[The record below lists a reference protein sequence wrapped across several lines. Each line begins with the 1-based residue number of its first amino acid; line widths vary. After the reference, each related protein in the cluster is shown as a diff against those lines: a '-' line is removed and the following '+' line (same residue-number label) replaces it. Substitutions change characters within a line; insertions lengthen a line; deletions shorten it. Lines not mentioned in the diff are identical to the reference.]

1 MIQAKPEGATTVF
14 DRLRHIATNYE
25 TSATLLEH
33 FAANGLTPAQIEER
47 LQIACSLENRH
58 SEKHYRAGWM
68 QAADRI
74 ARVDSDWLRVDHLER
89 DEDLPNIGDL
99 RDFAEQFLRKQ
110 IRLLKAVCLAG
121 ESWSEFQRRRLTQA
135 KAHHD
140 CCLLACELLDRET
153 HISSRDAAEVLRQ
166 NPSIRLMEAQL
177 RLRDRQ
183 AQLRWRAGR

>member
-47 LQIACSLENRH
+47 LQTACSLENRH

-74 ARVDSDWLRVDHLER
+74 ARVDSDWLRID
-89 DEDLPNIGDL
+89 DEDPLNVGDL
-99 RDFAEQFLRKQ
+99 RDFSESELRKQ
-110 IRLLKAVCLAG
+110 VRLLQAVCLAG
-121 ESWSEFQRRRLTQA
+121 EQWSESQRRRLTQA
-135 KAHHD
+135 KARRD
-140 CCLLACELLDRET
+140 CCLMGCELLNRET

-183 AQLRWRAGR
+183 GWRAGR